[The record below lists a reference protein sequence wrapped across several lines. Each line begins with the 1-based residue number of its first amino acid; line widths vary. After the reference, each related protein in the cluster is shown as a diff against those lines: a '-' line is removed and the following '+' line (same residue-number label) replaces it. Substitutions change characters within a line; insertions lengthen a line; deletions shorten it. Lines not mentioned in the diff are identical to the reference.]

1 MGFPNIPSGEVPSC
15 GRFVINNY
23 LFTSQLLFGWLSGWA
38 TRHTSREAS
47 GVPRRI
53 KVERRRQIRK
63 KSPPVW
69 RAVESGTLRRWGAC
83 YPGKKARRLGF
94 LRLIHFFGK
103 K

>member
-38 TRHTSREAS
+38 TRHASREAS

-53 KVERRRQIRK
+53 KVERRRQIQ
-63 KSPPVW
+63 
-69 RAVESGTLRRWGAC
+69 ET
-83 YPGKKARRLGF
+83 ARRLAGCWKWD
-94 LRLIHFFGK
+94 LEAVGCLLP
-103 K
+103 